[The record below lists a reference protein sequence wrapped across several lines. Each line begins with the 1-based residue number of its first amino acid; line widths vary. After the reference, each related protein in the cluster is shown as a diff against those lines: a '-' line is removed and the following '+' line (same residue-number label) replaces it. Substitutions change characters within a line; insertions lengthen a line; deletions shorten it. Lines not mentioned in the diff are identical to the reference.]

1 MHSSCAWL
9 SLLWLVLLPGC
20 STISGQEA
28 RALVQGGALLL
39 DVRSPEE
46 YAAGHVDGA
55 LNIPVDA
62 LATRLD
68 EVGPKERPVV
78 VYCRSGVR
86 SRKARALL
94 LEKGWVKVENL
105 GGLSNWPKE

>member
-1 MHSSCAWL
+1 M
-9 SLLWLVLLPGC
+9 G
-20 STISGQEA
+20 
-28 RALVQGGALLL
+28 
-39 DVRSPEE
+39 
-46 YAAGHVDGA
+46 
-55 LNIPVDA
+55 
-62 LATRLD
+62 LD